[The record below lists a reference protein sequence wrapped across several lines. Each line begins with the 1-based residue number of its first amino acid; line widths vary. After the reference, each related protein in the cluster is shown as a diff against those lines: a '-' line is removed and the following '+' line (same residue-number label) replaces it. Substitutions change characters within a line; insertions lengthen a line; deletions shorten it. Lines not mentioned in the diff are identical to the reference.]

1 MDDAH
6 QNSLR
11 PDSLGTFLVLV
22 AALSLPL
29 YVLGSAGGRLPIA
42 TFLPVS
48 ALMAFVPMVA
58 GLLLV
63 TRQRGVVGAR
73 ELLGSAVDFRWDSK
87 ARWVLIALLLM
98 PCVAILQH
106 GALRL
111 SGAVPPE
118 PQFVTF
124 VAALAFFMMFLV
136 GAIGEEVGWQGYA
149 YPALRRKW
157 SALSSSLILGAIWA
171 LWHVI
176 PYAQLGRGADWIL
189 WQGLGA
195 IALRIIMVWL
205 FVNAGESIAL
215 VVLLHATINIP
226 WGLIENYQSLYD
238 PLLSLLLL
246 AMLAGLVV
254 ALWGPSTLG
263 QFRFAKRHK

>member
-1 MDDAH
+1 MDDTH
-6 QNSLR
+6 QSSPR
-11 PDSLGTFLVLV
+11 ADSLGTFLVLV
-22 AALSLPL
+22 FALSLPFYL
-29 YVLGSAGGRLPIA
+29 LGSAGGRLSIA

-58 GLLLV
+58 ALLLV
-63 TRQRGVVGAR
+63 IRQNGVAGVR
-73 ELLGSAVDFRWDSK
+73 ELLGNALGFRWNSK
-87 ARWVLIALLLM
+87 PRWVLLALLLM
-98 PCVAILQH
+98 PCVAILQY
-106 GALRL
+106 GALGL
-111 SGAVPPE
+111 SGATPPE
-118 PQFVTF
+118 PQFVSIA
-124 VAALAFFMMFLV
+124 AALAFFMIFLV

-176 PYAQLGRGADWIL
+176 PYAQLGRSADWIL
-189 WQGLGA
+189 WQGLGT

-215 VVLLHATINIP
+215 VVVFHATINLP
-226 WGLIENYQSLYD
+226 WGLIENYQALYD

-246 AMLAGLVV
+246 AIVAGSVV

-263 QFRFAKRHK
+263 QFRYARRLG